1 MRAIFISYRRE
12 DAEGQAGRLFDDLAK
27 QFGEHSVFMDVA
39 GIEAG
44 RDFRRA
50 IDEQVASCGVLLAM
64 IGKNWLNAK
73 DQSGR
78 RRLDD
83 PMDFVRLETASAMKR
98 EIPVVPVLVQGASMP
113 RAEQLPP
120 DLADLAY
127 RNGVEL
133 THARWDSD
141 VQVLVKALQP
151 HVQLSPPPQSAK
163 KSWGLV
169 IGLSVAAIAA
179 IAVAI
184 AIGGY
189 MVYKKVAET
198 NAQEAT
204 VGSTN
209 SSSTRESDV
218 ARNGNA
224 NLQSN
229 NNSTQDGTNNRN
241 RSGENS
247 VDSSVLPQPSRGPQI
262 AGRQVMLVNAKTSKC
277 LTISGGVSTENNV
290 PALQFE
296 CDEDPSRTWRL
307 SEVNSSIYEIRN
319 VQTGKCLTI
328 AGGVSTENNV
338 PALQFECD
346 GDLSRTWK
354 ISDLTGSGLY
364 QIKNVLTAKCLTIS
378 GGVSTENNVP
388 ALQYECDGD
397 LSRHWRIRFKE

>member
-1 MRAIFISYRRE
+1 
-12 DAEGQAGRLFDDLAK
+12 
-27 QFGEHSVFMDVA
+27 
-39 GIEAG
+39 
-44 RDFRRA
+44 
-50 IDEQVASCGVLLAM
+50 M

-113 RAEQLPP
+113 RADQLPP

-127 RNGVEL
+127 RNAVEL

-141 VQVLVKALQP
+141 VQVLINALRP
-151 HVQLSPPPQSAK
+151 HVQLSPASPK

-179 IAVAI
+179 IAIAV

-189 MVYKKVAET
+189 VMYKKVAET
-198 NAQEAT
+198 NGQGAT
-204 VGSTN
+204 VGGAN
-209 SSSTRESDV
+209 SASTRDSDV

-229 NNSTQDGTNNRN
+229 DNKKQDQTNNQN
-241 RSGENS
+241 GPTETPVESGA
-247 VDSSVLPQPSRGPQI
+247 LPQPSRGLQI
-262 AGRQVMLVNAKTSKC
+262 AGRQLMLVNAKTAKC
-277 LTISGGVSTENNV
+277 LTIAGGVSVENNV
-290 PALQFE
+290 EALQFD

-307 SEVNSSIYEIRN
+307 SEVTSGVYEIRN
-319 VQTGKCLTI
+319 VQTTKCLTI
-328 AGGVSTENNV
+328 AGGVSTENNW
-338 PALQFECD
+338 PALQFDCD

-354 ISDLTGSGLY
+354 ITDVTGSGLY
-364 QIKNVLTAKCLTIS
+364 QIKNVQTGKCLTIA
-378 GGVSTENNVP
+378 GVVSTEKNWP

-397 LSRHWRIRFKE
+397 LSRHWRIRFKQ